1 MPVAKEAVFEYFSF
15 VIDLLANQE
24 FLKANSRNIAPLVSA
39 LEKLHKALLELMRH
53 PKLGK
58 KLKLVSF
65 LKKHFLLLPKKGS
78 GNCGIKVTLAK
89 TNFKGCAVIPCPLSL
104 R

>member
-58 KLKLVSF
+58 KLKLITGCSNIKLILWFANFVYSNR
-65 LKKHFLLLPKKGS
+65 LKL
-78 GNCGIKVTLAK
+78 
-89 TNFKGCAVIPCPLSL
+89 
-104 R
+104 

>member
-24 FLKANSRNIAPLVSA
+24 FLKANSRNIAPLVNA

-58 KLKLVSF
+58 ILKVFFCLTGRLHIWNVF
-65 LKKHFLLLPKKGS
+65 LFSQAVLLH
-78 GNCGIKVTLAK
+78 IFVTK
-89 TNFKGCAVIPCPLSL
+89 M
-104 R
+104 